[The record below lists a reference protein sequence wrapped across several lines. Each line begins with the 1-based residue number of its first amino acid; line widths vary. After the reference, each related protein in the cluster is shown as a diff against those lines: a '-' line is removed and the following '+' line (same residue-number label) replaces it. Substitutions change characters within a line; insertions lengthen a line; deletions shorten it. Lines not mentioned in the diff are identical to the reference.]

1 MKRQTLL
8 LALVAGISLLGA
20 REAVCQE
27 PQRAPISRHN
37 LQKPKVTVRPSIDDK
52 LIQIVDDL
60 EYFMAIV
67 GPVGPV
73 IPKPDPGPTFPEP
86 EDYEDLMI
94 EALINILLGEQYGLD
109 SYDYD
114 VPGSESKK
122 PDYDKLPGN
131 NKWEDGTEIIP
142 TSPTM
147 PKREPLLGE
156 PAEKEGSDGDDIWD
170 VLQGY

>member
-94 EALINILLGEQYGLD
+94 EALINILLGDQYGLD
-109 SYDYD
+109 FYDYD
-114 VPGSESKK
+114 VPGSAST
-122 PDYDKLPGN
+122 DPGPEPKGPGGRPFCPEEFL
-131 NKWEDGTEIIP
+131 KWQIFEKQGPEMPEEDLV
-142 TSPTM
+142 
-147 PKREPLLGE
+147 RRR
-156 PAEKEGSDGDDIWD
+156 D
-170 VLQGY
+170 